1 MSVKPDD
8 VVTRVSKALAD
19 ATEPLTVR
27 DLAAIT
33 GFDDRECDSALWDH
47 PEVFAW
53 QPGHRWCLV
62 SPSLRGRGGASP
74 RGVGSRVRDVRSQ
87 PLEPR
92 VATELKAITL
102 STGTQLRVRC
112 RSLDSDAVF
121 SVRGIGSN
129 LELTLNSTHEVFD
142 GSPLPFVQAD
152 DEAGYKKLLEI
163 LLKAWALHEDGTMI
177 EKERRALQET
187 RLLWGRRV
195 YEVLRENE

>member
-1 MSVKPDD
+1 M
-8 VVTRVSKALAD
+8 
-19 ATEPLTVR
+19 
-27 DLAAIT
+27 
-33 GFDDRECDSALWDH
+33 
-47 PEVFAW
+47 
-53 QPGHRWCLV
+53 
-62 SPSLRGRGGASP
+62 
-74 RGVGSRVRDVRSQ
+74 RDVRSQ

-102 STGTQLRVRC
+102 STGTQLRVNC

-129 LELTLNSTHEVFD
+129 LELTLNLTHEVFD
-142 GSPLPFVQAD
+142 GSPLPFVQTD
-152 DEAGYKKLLEI
+152 DEAGYKELLEI